1 MDPAPRIKQE
11 PGLKTEYLTA
21 AAGLHTN
28 SSAATAAAGA
38 SSNAKRLGSFS
49 SPRDLTLT
57 NGRPTKPPDNKKL
70 YKPNLVV
77 ARNRNAEVKTAS
89 TGPKPKVKV
98 ERNKNDRDAKNKK
111 GMLIQTSGIFS
122 DGLAQRSITRASKY
136 DKASSSREPGESMR
150 KPVFAGANTK
160 FDLEDEQKRLKH
172 LYDDEDECV
181 AQLDEKIE
189 KGLKFPVKL
198 ESSDYNVKP
207 VEVKVEPMFDRDAE
221 IPNILNAVRSST
233 DDKSIFLL
241 QLPDA
246 LPGKCDTGERQPG
259 NDADRGADTSQ
270 PANITAGA
278 EPRYCT
284 MRDLEEGCV
293 GKILRYRSG
302 KTKLLLGDILFDL
315 TLGMDTGFLQELVS
329 INTNPVERS
338 GNIINLSTI
347 KAKLNASPDWEYL
360 FKNST

>member
-1 MDPAPRIKQE
+1 MGVSVSR
-11 PGLKTEYLTA
+11 
-21 AAGLHTN
+21 
-28 SSAATAAAGA
+28 S
-38 SSNAKRLGSFS
+38 
-49 SPRDLTLT
+49 
-57 NGRPTKPPDNKKL
+57 
-70 YKPNLVV
+70 V
-77 ARNRNAEVKTAS
+77 A
-89 TGPKPKVKV
+89 
-98 ERNKNDRDAKNKK
+98 
-111 GMLIQTSGIFS
+111 
-122 DGLAQRSITRASKY
+122 
-136 DKASSSREPGESMR
+136 
-150 KPVFAGANTK
+150 
-160 FDLEDEQKRLKH
+160 
-172 LYDDEDECV
+172 
-181 AQLDEKIE
+181 
-189 KGLKFPVKL
+189 
-198 ESSDYNVKP
+198 DYNVKP

-221 IPNILNAVRSST
+221 VPNILNAVRSSM

-246 LPGKCDTGERQPG
+246 LPGKCDTGEKQPG
-259 NDADRGADTSQ
+259 NDADRGSDASQ
-270 PANITAGA
+270 PANIGAGA
-278 EPRYCT
+278 EPQYCT